1 MKSTWHLPNYVQTT
15 GLAGLSP
22 KILKIYKTIAVT
34 SVLASLRSLSS
45 SSLPSFLLAA
55 LLLPSSL
62 LSLFASA
69 LAPPPRCAPPFS
81 PLRLLTH
88 LPSFLLAF
96 LDFFICLFLALPFPC
111 LYVTPPPRRPLSFP
125 LYLPAAHFASLPICR
140 SPCLPTSLCPSWV
153 FLLAFLW
160 PCLSLVFA
168 SLPPSPSS
176 LFSSL
181 PTCRPFRLPPHLPF
195 SLPAYLLFS
204 LRNILLIIIIKLV

>member
-96 LDFFICLFLALPFPC
+96 LDFFICLSLALPFPC
-111 LYVTPPPRRPLSFP
+111 LYVTPPLAVLSLFLSTYLLPILPPSPSVVRLACLPPCVLLGFSYWPFSGLAFPLSLPHSRPRRPLSFP
-125 LYLPAAHFASLPICR
+125 LSLPAVHFASLLICR
-140 SPCLPTSLCPSWV
+140 FPYLPTSFS
-153 FLLAFLW
+153 
-160 PCLSLVFA
+160 PCVIF
-168 SLPPSPSS
+168 
-176 LFSSL
+176 
-181 PTCRPFRLPPHLPF
+181 C
-195 SLPAYLLFS
+195 
-204 LRNILLIIIIKLV
+204 

>member
-1 MKSTWHLPNYVQTT
+1 MKCTWHLPNYVQTT

-55 LLLPSSL
+55 HLLPSSL

-111 LYVTPPPRRPLSFP
+111 LYVTPPP
-125 LYLPAAHFASLPICR
+125 
-140 SPCLPTSLCPSWV
+140 
-153 FLLAFLW
+153 
-160 PCLSLVFA
+160 
-168 SLPPSPSS
+168 SPSS

-181 PTCRPFRLPPHLPF
+181 PTCCPFCLPPHLSF
-195 SLPAYLLFS
+195 ALPAYILVSFLGFLIGLSLALPFPCLCLTPALAVLSLFLSPYLPSISPPSPSAVILTCLPPFLLA
-204 LRNILLIIIIKLV
+204 